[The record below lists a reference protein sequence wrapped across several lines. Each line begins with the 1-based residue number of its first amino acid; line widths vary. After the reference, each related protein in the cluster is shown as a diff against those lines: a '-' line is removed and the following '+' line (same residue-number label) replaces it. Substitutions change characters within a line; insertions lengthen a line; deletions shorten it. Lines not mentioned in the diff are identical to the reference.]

1 MNERQEHG
9 PLGHQELREIQEQH
23 MKLVN
28 MANEFDSFFIHY
40 LFGWMGVER
49 HKDMA
54 ECARAYLNDQY
65 GVRDVPRRDEGR
77 ALLAKFDEENNL
89 SEKSVDVI
97 K

>member
-65 GVRDVPRRDEGR
+65 GTQRFGDKGR

-89 SEKSVDVI
+89 SKKSVDVI